1 MAWENLDEERL
12 KQIIR
17 QVSGKKPKSTD
28 KLVKP
33 STLVCKGE
41 KWYYVPSKRRHKR
54 FPCGIKVYIVD
65 YELDDS
71 GRLLVYDGNYLFAV
85 PFEEVEEIGFN

>member
-17 QVSGKKPKSTD
+17 QVSGKNPKSTD
-28 KLVKP
+28 ELIES
-33 STLVCKGE
+33 STLTCKGE
-41 KWYYVPSKRRHKR
+41 KWYYVPSKRQHRK
-54 FPCGIKVYIVD
+54 FTCGIKVYVVD

-71 GRLLVYDGNYLFAV
+71 GRLLVYDGNCLFAV
-85 PFEEVEEIGFN
+85 PFDEVEEIGFN